1 VEGSVSTTLLR
12 FAAEARTCW
21 EQEEI
26 QTRILEEMCRVI
38 PGKAAGVYLLG
49 SDGNAASSVL
59 AHGVSEYFLARYEHQ
74 GRDSDPVL
82 QAVLTRRSA
91 VTEAEISEPAEWMLL
106 PLYRQVLALH
116 GIAHTLQAPLI
127 VAGEVRGTLNVAR
140 TSSQGRF
147 ALAELTVMEALGR
160 LSGLAM
166 ERNNVAVELDRRLA
180 RASAALELIDEPV
193 IVTDTRTAER
203 TANPAARQVIAGLSE
218 DQTFDDVLAR
228 AREGAAHV
236 RDGTTRPSV
245 DPETGLRLRSV
256 HLPDDDMIIT
266 IIHNRVDAPSPTHAR
281 AWIQGVL
288 SPREYEIAD
297 LVASGLRDGEI
308 AVQLFLSPHTVKKYL
323 KSTYRKLALRSR
335 VELTRAMHGGA

>member
-1 VEGSVSTTLLR
+1 MDGSLSTTLLR
-12 FAAEARTCW
+12 FAAETRPCW
-21 EQEEI
+21 EQQEI
-26 QTRILEEMCRVI
+26 QTRLLEEIWRVV

-49 SDGNAASSVL
+49 SDRSAASSVV
-59 AHGVSEYFLARYEHQ
+59 AYGVSEYFLAKYEHQ

-82 QAVLTRRSA
+82 QAVLTHRSA
-91 VTEAEISEPAEWMLL
+91 VTEAEISEPAEWMVL
-106 PLYRQVLALH
+106 PLYRHVLALH

-140 TSSQGRF
+140 TSGQGRF
-147 ALAELTVMEALGR
+147 SLAELAVMEALGR

-166 ERNNVAVELDRRLA
+166 ERNAVTEELGRRLA

-193 IVTDTRTAER
+193 VVTDTRTAER
-203 TANPAARQVIAGLSE
+203 TANPAARQIIADLSG

-228 AREGAAHV
+228 ASEGAGSV
-236 RDGTTRPSV
+236 RDGTTRPRV

-266 IIHNRVDAPSPTHAR
+266 IIHNRGDASSPTHTR
-281 AWIQGVL
+281 AWIRGVL

-308 AVQLFLSPHTVKKYL
+308 AVQLFLSPHTIKKYL

-335 VELTRAMHGGA
+335 VELTRAMHGGV